1 MSEAQQRDAQ
11 TRVRETHH
19 RTKNDLQ
26 GIAAL
31 LRYTTP
37 ADPAAALAIV
47 DAVARIQ
54 AIAIVHGL
62 QMGDDDQ
69 LVPLVDLLNG
79 IAANAAQTLQVD
91 EPRIE
96 PASFIELPHIR
107 AQDAVA
113 IALAGNELSTYAL
126 RTCTGA
132 AGVAG
137 RWSMAGSS
145 VRFALVFAAS
155 LPAGFTLDS
164 VSRSMQGLGLAK
176 SLLPR
181 NGTRLEL
188 MPERERVVL
197 QLSVD
202 APVLVG
208 ISA

>member
-1 MSEAQQRDAQ
+1 MSQPQQGDVQ

-47 DAVARIQ
+47 DAVARLQ
-54 AIAIVHGL
+54 SIAIVHGL
-62 QMGDDDQ
+62 QMGEDDQ
-69 LVPLVDLLNG
+69 LVPLVELLGG
-79 IAANAAQTLQVD
+79 IVANAAQTLQLD

-96 PASFIELPHIR
+96 PAGFSLSPQIR

-113 IALAGNELSTYAL
+113 IALAGNELATWAL
-126 RTCTGA
+126 RTRIDGSE
-132 AGVAG
+132 VSG
-137 RWSMAGSS
+137 RWSLSGTQ
-145 VRFALVFAAS
+145 VRFALVLKAA
-155 LPAGFTLDS
+155 LPPAFTLES

-181 NGTRLEL
+181 NGSRLEL
-188 MPERERVVL
+188 LPDRDRVVL
-197 QLSVD
+197 QLCIE

-208 ISA
+208 SPS